1 MNKRDGLIHSPTRS
15 TTTRLPAAVNYHL
28 NRHCNYH
35 CRHCYAVFNDAPI
48 VRGAML
54 PSAAMFRIVELVARA
69 PMPAAGRQRK
79 LTFAGGEPTLVPWL
93 PELIAFAREQ
103 GLVTM
108 LVTNGSRLTPAYL
121 DRLTGH
127 LDWLTL
133 SIDGLDAETNR
144 RIGRADSQGATLTL
158 EDHLRL
164 SAQAR
169 VRGMRIKMNTVVNR
183 HNAGADFSNFLLRL
197 APERWKV
204 LQVMPVAGQNDT
216 HYEEAKCTSEEF
228 AAFVARHE
236 SLARRGL
243 TVVPEAIEDIR
254 GSYAMID
261 PQGRFFDSTT
271 GRHTYSDPILHAG
284 LAAAFA
290 QVQFSHVLFR
300 ERGGDYEFS
309 DTARSGGETG
319 SNPRS

>member
-1 MNKRDGLIHSPTRS
+1 MNKPDGLIPSPTRPP
-15 TTTRLPAAVNYHL
+15 TTLLPAAVNYHL

-35 CRHCYAVFNDAPI
+35 CRHCYAVFTDAPI
-48 VRGAML
+48 GRGAML
-54 PSAAMFRIVELVARA
+54 PRDAMFRIVELMARA
-69 PMPAAGRQRK
+69 PLPLPGRRRK

-108 LVTNGSRLTPAYL
+108 LVTNGSGLTPASL

-144 RIGRADSQGATLTL
+144 RIGRADSHGATLTI

-164 SAQAR
+164 AAQAR
-169 VRGMRIKMNTVVNR
+169 DRGMRIKLNTVVNR
-183 HNAGADFSNFLLRL
+183 HNAGADFSDFLLRL

-216 HYEEAKCTSEEF
+216 DYEQAKCTSEEF

-236 SLARRGL
+236 SLARCGL
-243 TVVPEAIEDIR
+243 TVVPETIEDIR

-261 PQGRFFDSTT
+261 PHGRFFDSTT
-271 GRHTYSDPILHAG
+271 GRHTYSAPILHVG

-309 DTARSGGETG
+309 NSAHSSGETA
-319 SNPRS
+319 SNPRP